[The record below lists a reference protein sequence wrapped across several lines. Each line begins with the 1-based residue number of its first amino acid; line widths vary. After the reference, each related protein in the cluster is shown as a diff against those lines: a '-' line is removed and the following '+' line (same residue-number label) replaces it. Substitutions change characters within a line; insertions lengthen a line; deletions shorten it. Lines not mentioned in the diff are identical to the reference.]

1 MDQEIEVKFSLANPG
16 RLRQRVIDAGA
27 KLLQARVFEQNLRFD
42 TPEMRLRERAQVLR
56 LRADQAAHLTFKG
69 PGQVR
74 EGVLERQEIEFEVS
88 DFGAARRLLEALG
101 YRVYT
106 SYEKYRET
114 YRMGGVLIVLDELPF
129 GSFAEL
135 EGPSAEEI
143 HAAADALGLD
153 WNKRLNTSYM
163 DLFYA
168 LKERLGLD
176 AEALSFEAFR
186 GLTLRPDDLGA
197 QPADLRDGKDSL

>member
-1 MDQEIEVKFSLANPG
+1 MDQEIEVKFYLADPEG
-16 RLRQRVIDAGA
+16 LRQRVIDSGA
-27 KLLQARVFEQNLRFD
+27 ELAQARVFERNLRFD
-42 TPEMRLRERAQVLR
+42 TPEMSLRARAQVLR

-74 EGVLERQEIEFEVS
+74 GGVLERQEIEFEVS

-114 YRMGGVLIVLDELPF
+114 YKLGEVIIALDAMPF
-129 GSFAEL
+129 GYFAEL
-135 EGPSAEEI
+135 EGPSAQEI

-153 WNKRLNTSYM
+153 WSKRLSTSYL
-163 DLFYA
+163 DQFYA
-168 LKERLGLD
+168 LKARLNLD
-176 AEALSFEAFR
+176 ADDLSFEAFN
-186 GLTLRPDDLGA
+186 GLTVRPEDLGA
-197 QPADLRDGKDSL
+197 QPADN